1 MATLRL
7 VIAHA
12 WLVLLASFCFLVAI
26 NWGLPSSS
34 VDKFLYGN
42 RTPWTGKEILAL
54 AGPWIPTSTRGSDV
68 DPNPLD
74 RTKLNI
80 LNDTDAKRA
89 EIIRRYHLYSYQPDE
104 MITFRALAQM
114 NPAKGKLDP
123 RLYQYGGL
131 WIYPVGALLKIA
143 SALHLITLTP
153 DPAFYLDHP
162 EAFGRFYVVA
172 RMYSAAW
179 GILGALAVFHL
190 ARRFT
195 PSLLIATATA
205 TSFIFMPAVVN
216 LAHEAKPH
224 LPASVLM
231 LLSLLAAFRYLRT
244 GLLRDAIL
252 TGALC
257 GAASGMLI
265 SAVPI
270 FAMLPVMSAI
280 RARWSASPRRH
291 LIITG
296 SSIAAGL
303 VVYCITNPYVPIN
316 LLTNSAALKS
326 NLSNSAAMYHP
337 AASSGALATSAWLI
351 FEAVSPFAAASGL
364 LCAIL
369 VARRIKKETFL
380 FLAPAL
386 LILIQ
391 FIALAAGKPGEY
403 ARFALFPDILLT
415 MTAILGIAHFAP
427 NRFAKFPLIL
437 FILGT
442 QSFHT
447 LEYLQGF
454 AIDTGPGA
462 SRRFSASYLSY
473 MSSNSTKLLIE
484 AEPAPYILP
493 PVDLFH
499 WELLLPPRSGTI
511 DPNAYTSSVRT
522 LTWHQVTPMSWANIF
537 FVLSDNAAPPLT
549 ADPKPQ

>member
-1 MATLRL
+1 
-7 VIAHA
+7 
-12 WLVLLASFCFLVAI
+12 
-26 NWGLPSSS
+26 
-34 VDKFLYGN
+34 
-42 RTPWTGKEILAL
+42 
-54 AGPWIPTSTRGSDV
+54 
-68 DPNPLD
+68 
-74 RTKLNI
+74 
-80 LNDTDAKRA
+80 
-89 EIIRRYHLYSYQPDE
+89 
-104 MITFRALAQM
+104 
-114 NPAKGKLDP
+114 
-123 RLYQYGGL
+123 
-131 WIYPVGALLKIA
+131 
-143 SALHLITLTP
+143 
-153 DPAFYLDHP
+153 
-162 EAFGRFYVVA
+162 
-172 RMYSAAW
+172 
-179 GILGALAVFHL
+179 
-190 ARRFT
+190 
-195 PSLLIATATA
+195 
-205 TSFIFMPAVVN
+205 
-216 LAHEAKPH
+216 
-224 LPASVLM
+224 M

-369 VARRIKKETFL
+369 VARRIKKETFV

-403 ARFALFPDILLT
+403 ARFALFPGILLT
-415 MTAILGIAHFAP
+415 MIRWPRHAHLAP
-427 NRFAKFPLIL
+427 SRFAKFPLIL

-462 SRRFSASYLSY
+462 SRRFSASYLSS
-473 MSSNSTKLLIE
+473 MSSTSTRLLIE
-484 AEPAPYILP
+484 AEPAPYIL

-499 WELLLPPRSGTI
+499 WELLLPPRNGTI

-537 FVLSDNAAPPLT
+537 FVLSDNAAPLDSRPKT
-549 ADPKPQ
+549 PIIPHTIYGGKPPRRFDPRDVFFVSPCTCAGIFDQDPRSSLRP